1 MFIAEITLF
10 FKKQDLD
17 LAIGLVLTIMLVM
30 YTMYQS
36 ISQTLPATAYLKFI
50 DIWLMFCLLVPF
62 FVFVVQVFSKIEN
75 PLKTKSQGPIK
86 NTVLINNL
94 SNCIIFSIPIVTFI
108 FICCYVV
115 VAICYYSNPKGYQ
128 SEQLSNWG
136 SQMSI
141 CNL

>member
-1 MFIAEITLF
+1 LFIAEITLF

-75 PLKTKSQGPIK
+75 PLKTKSKDPNK
-86 NTVLINNL
+86 NAVLINNL
-94 SNCIIFSIPIVTFI
+94 SNCIIFFIPIATFI

-128 SEQLSNWG
+128 LEQLSN
-136 SQMSI
+136 
-141 CNL
+141 